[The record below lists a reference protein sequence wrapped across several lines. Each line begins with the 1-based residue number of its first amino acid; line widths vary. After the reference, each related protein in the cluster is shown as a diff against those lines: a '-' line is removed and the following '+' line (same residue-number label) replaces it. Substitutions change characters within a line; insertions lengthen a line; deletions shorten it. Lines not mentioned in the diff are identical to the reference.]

1 MAKKKR
7 TRRTAQGAR
16 PKQGSRPGAVD
27 VGRVTPE
34 WRWRTFP
41 VFFAFVCG
49 MLLAFFSN
57 EGTVNPVAFV
67 LLLAALLGFGFG
79 IAHLIVTNFYVARR
93 VRARR
98 EAIARG
104 ETPPEDFQ
112 DELVFP
118 KD

>member
-7 TRRTAQGAR
+7 KQRSTQGTS
-16 PKQGSRPGAVD
+16 PQPGASD
-27 VGRVTPE
+27 IGRVTPD
-34 WRWRTFP
+34 WRWRSFP

-49 MLLAFFSN
+49 MLLAFFVN
-57 EGTVNPVAFV
+57 EGTVNPLAFV

-79 IAHLIVTNFYVARR
+79 VSHLIVTNFVVARR

-118 KD
+118 DDAG